1 MTLKLVD
8 KQGNTISSEQATY
21 KDIWEIFMSIGQ
33 MNRAMAYFTRKER
46 MKFMQLNGIR
56 IKSIQA
62 KLHELRME
70 HLKKETKED
79 GKEYFVQENGQ
90 LVYKSESDESEFKR
104 KWQEYLS
111 FPVEIK
117 E

>member
-1 MTLKLVD
+1 MKLVD
-8 KQGNTISSEQATY
+8 KQGNSLSSQQATY
-21 KDIWEIFMSIGQ
+21 GDLWEIFMSIGQ
-33 MNRAMAYFTRKER
+33 MNRAAAYFTRKER

-56 IKSIQA
+56 INSIKE

-70 HLKKETKED
+70 HLKKETKDD